1 MGAQQMIKLALT
13 TALAAVA
20 FSASAYAGQWNVTE
34 ANKAGIKRAQGTWTV
49 ATEGDKVTG
58 KSEMQL
64 DNGSVLTYKL
74 DGELT
79 GGVYTLKL
87 LDRTDSKK
95 NCVWT
100 GKPVEGAHNVYFGEA
115 ACDGEK
121 FMIRGGQN

>member
-1 MGAQQMIKLALT
+1 MIKLALT

-20 FSASAYAGQWNVTE
+20 FSASAYAAQWNVTE

-49 ATEGDKVTG
+49 ATEGDKVSG
-58 KSEMQL
+58 KGEMQL

-74 DGELT
+74 EGELA

-87 LDRTDSKK
+87 VDRTDSKK

-100 GKPVEGAHNVYFGEA
+100 GKPVEGAVRVYSGEA

-121 FMIRGGQN
+121 FTIRAGQQ

>member
-49 ATEGDKVTG
+49 ATEGDKVSG
-58 KSEMQL
+58 KGEMQL

-74 DGELT
+74 EGELT
-79 GGVYTLKL
+79 GGAYTLKMV
-87 LDRTDSKK
+87 DRTDSKK

-100 GKPVEGAHNVYFGEA
+100 GKPVEGAHNVYIGEA

-121 FMIRGGQN
+121 IVIRGGQN

>member
-1 MGAQQMIKLALT
+1 MIKLALT
-13 TALAAVA
+13 TALAAAA
-20 FSASAYAGQWNVTE
+20 FSASAYAAQWNVTE

-49 ATEGDKVTG
+49 ATEGDKVSG

-64 DNGSVLTYKL
+64 DNGSVLTYKI

-79 GGVYTLKL
+79 GGVYTLKFA
-87 LDRTDSKK
+87 DRTDSKK

-100 GKPVEGAHNVYFGEA
+100 GKPVENAHNVYFGEV